1 MPVINMNPGH
11 SHHRSSLVED
21 VRMDSLRGQLLSLIK
36 STELFIKNDSFMCTR
51 LKEAYKP
58 DESALYGLISDWSS
72 FRGDCRSAPFSR
84 FRILNRL
91 RLSSWIE
98 TADEQL
104 VKLESF
110 LPLTTSQVLRA
121 RRQLQEMH
129 PVSRNHKVKAD

>member
-1 MPVINMNPGH
+1 MPVINMNPGR
-11 SHHRSSLVED
+11 SYHRSPLVED

-36 STELFIKNDSFMCTR
+36 STESFIKNDSFMCTR

-58 DESALYGLISDWSS
+58 DESVLYGLIADWSS
-72 FRGDCRSAPFSR
+72 FRDDCRSAPFSR

-104 VKLESF
+104 AKLESF
-110 LPLTTSQVLRA
+110 LPLATSQVLRA
-121 RRQLQEMH
+121 RRQLQSKR
-129 PVSRNHKVKAD
+129 PLSKGSG

>member
-1 MPVINMNPGH
+1 MPVINMNPGR
-11 SHHRSSLVED
+11 SYHRSSLVED

-36 STELFIKNDSFMCTR
+36 STEAFFKNDSFMRTR

-58 DESALYGLISDWSS
+58 DESALYALMTDWSS
-72 FRGDCRSAPFSR
+72 FRDDCRFAPFSR

-104 VKLESF
+104 VKLESLF
-110 LPLTTSQVLRA
+110 PLSTQQVLRA
-121 RRQLQEMH
+121 RRQLQGMR
-129 PVSRNHKVKAD
+129 PVSKGSG

>member
-1 MPVINMNPGH
+1 MPVINMNPGR

-21 VRMDSLRGQLLSLIK
+21 VRIDALRGQLLSLIK
-36 STELFIKNDSFMCTR
+36 LTEAFIKNDSFMCTR

-58 DESALYGLISDWSS
+58 DEAILFRLLADWSS
-72 FRGDCRSAPFSR
+72 FRDDCRSAPFSR

-104 VKLESF
+104 AKLESF
-110 LPLTTSQVLRA
+110 LPLTTSQTLRA
-121 RRQLQEMH
+121 GRQLQGKHGISE
-129 PVSRNHKVKAD
+129 STG

>member
-1 MPVINMNPGH
+1 MPVINMNPGR

-21 VRMDSLRGQLLSLIK
+21 VRIDALRGQLLSLIK
-36 STELFIKNDSFMCTR
+36 LTEAFIKNDSFMCTR

-58 DESALYGLISDWSS
+58 DEAVLFRLLADWSS
-72 FRGDCRSAPFSR
+72 FRDDCRSAPFSR

-104 VKLESF
+104 AKLESF
-110 LPLTTSQVLRA
+110 LPLTTSQTLRA
-121 RRQLQEMH
+121 GRQLQGRHGISE
-129 PVSRNHKVKAD
+129 STG

>member
-1 MPVINMNPGH
+1 MPVINMNPER
-11 SHHRSSLVED
+11 SHHRSPLVED

-36 STELFIKNDSFMCTR
+36 STEAFIKDDSFMLTR

-58 DESALYGLISDWSS
+58 DEAVLFRLVADWSS
-72 FRGDCRSAPFSR
+72 FRDDCRSAPFSR

-104 VKLESF
+104 AKLESF
-110 LPLTTSQVLRA
+110 LPLATSQVLRA
-121 RRQLQEMH
+121 RRQLQGMR
-129 PVSRNHKVKAD
+129 PVSKGSG

>member
-1 MPVINMNPGH
+1 MPVINMNPGR

-21 VRMDSLRGQLLSLIK
+21 VRIDALRGQLLSLIK
-36 STELFIKNDSFMCTR
+36 LTEAFIKNDSFMCTR

-58 DESALYGLISDWSS
+58 DEAVLFRLLADWSS
-72 FRGDCRSAPFSR
+72 FRDDCRSAPFSR

-104 VKLESF
+104 AKLESF
-110 LPLTTSQVLRA
+110 LPLTTSQTLRA
-121 RRQLQEMH
+121 GRQLQGKHGISE
-129 PVSRNHKVKAD
+129 STG